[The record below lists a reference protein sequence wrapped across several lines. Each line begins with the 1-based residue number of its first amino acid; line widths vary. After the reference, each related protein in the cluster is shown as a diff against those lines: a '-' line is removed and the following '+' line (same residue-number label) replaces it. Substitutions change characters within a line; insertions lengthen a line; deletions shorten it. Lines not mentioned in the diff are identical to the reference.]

1 MQTVQLQLTTV
12 ADNHNMFIMHCS
24 LIYSWVSHRFK
35 VDVRFKRISPVCVVC
50 HIYIYFLRLTS
61 MFSLASTHM
70 LANVCQRAQ
79 RNDYEHLRPEKICD
93 SAHTNIP
100 FYPPGLCVCVCVCFW
115 TPHTVSHYECRVFD
129 VQASIH
135 DSLPWRRRPNH
146 PPNKLRI
153 WRS

>member
-100 FYPPGLCVCVCVCFW
+100 FYPPGLCVCVCVFGRHIRCRIMSVAFS
-115 TPHTVSHYECRVFD
+115 TFRPVSTTVCPGV
-129 VQASIH
+129 VAQTT
-135 DSLPWRRRPNH
+135 RRIN
-146 PPNKLRI
+146 
-153 WRS
+153 

>member
-35 VDVRFKRISPVCVVC
+35 VDVRFKRISLVCVVC
-50 HIYIYFLRLTS
+50 HIYIFSGSPACFHSLPHTCWRMYARGHSETTMNISDLRRYVIRLTQIYH
-61 MFSLASTHM
+61 FI
-70 LANVCQRAQ
+70 
-79 RNDYEHLRPEKICD
+79 HLD
-93 SAHTNIP
+93 
-100 FYPPGLCVCVCVCFW
+100 CVCVCFW